1 MNNFFDAK
9 VKWENAACQGK
20 PVNDFYF
27 AEEVRKRIGKNE
39 QITALRELCSSCPI
53 FKGCLSWGF
62 TNEIY
67 GVWGGM
73 TAMERLSF
81 TNPSMT
87 DVKQSTLRSFAMYGI
102 TQMDI
107 EEARTGEK
115 PIFKKSSDGVGYLLD
130 TGLLPHQ
137 VADVLGIQ
145 VDSVMRS
152 IERKA
157 LKKK

>member
-1 MNNFFDAK
+1 MSNFFFAK
-9 VKWENAACQGK
+9 IKWEDAACHGK

-39 QITALRELCSSCPI
+39 QITALRALCSTCPI
-53 FKGCLSWGF
+53 WKDCLSWGF
-62 TNEIY
+62 ANETY

-81 TNPSMT
+81 SNPSMSDT
-87 DVKQSTLRSFAMYGI
+87 RQIALRSFAEHGI

-107 EEARTGEK
+107 DEARTGEK

-145 VDSVMRS
+145 VDSVTRS
-152 IERKA
+152 MERKA
-157 LKKK
+157 KKK